1 MTLRAIATV
10 FASLAAWNAFAF
22 DFSDADSLFSRRA
35 EGDIA
40 SSIAAAR
47 AAYEKAIPQVSGS
60 QLTHAVSQLGR
71 LDFFEGLSITDNERK
86 KSIFEKCISR
96 ADLLDNSGVEF
107 NYWKGV
113 CIASWANANGILSSL
128 RRSGEVESYLL
139 KGRAIDSRFEGGG
152 FDRVLA
158 FVYLKVPP
166 INPMGPTRD
175 LKKALAAADAAV
187 ASAAYPGET
196 DPSSSTGEYFYNAYD
211 VKAQILTA
219 LGRTSEAITIVNDAI
234 SRIEQGDL
242 PSGREPETMLILQDL
257 KKTLA
262 EISK

>member
-1 MTLRAIATV
+1 MV
-10 FASLAAWNAFAF
+10 FKALTTISVSLAASCAFAF
-22 DFSDADSLFSRRA
+22 DYSEADALFAKRG

-40 SSIAAAR
+40 ASIKTAR
-47 AAYEKAIPQVSGS
+47 TAYENAVPQVSGAE
-60 QLTHAVSQLGR
+60 LTHAVSQLGR
-71 LDFFEGLSITDNERK
+71 LDFFEGLSVNDNDRK
-86 KSIFEKCISR
+86 KVIFDVCIKR
-96 ADLLDNSGVEF
+96 ADLLDNTSVEF
-107 NYWKGV
+107 HYWKGV

-128 RRSGEVESYLL
+128 RRSGEVESFLL
-139 KGRAIDSRFEGGG
+139 KGRAIDARFEGGG

-175 LKKALAAADAAV
+175 LKKALASVDAAI
-187 ASAAYPGET
+187 ASAAYPGEADAST
-196 DPSSSTGEYFYNAYD
+196 STGDYFFNAYD

-219 LGRTSEAITIVNDAI
+219 LGRKDEAVTIINDAI

-242 PSGREPETMLILQDL
+242 PTGREPETRLILQDL